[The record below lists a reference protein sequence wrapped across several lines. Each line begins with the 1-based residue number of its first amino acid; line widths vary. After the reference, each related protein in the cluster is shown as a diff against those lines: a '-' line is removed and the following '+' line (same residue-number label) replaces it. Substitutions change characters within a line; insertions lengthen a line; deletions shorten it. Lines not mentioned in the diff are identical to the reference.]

1 MTKMKKLIN
10 ADILKTELNKLVD
23 KYVENETIDTE
34 INNILYKYIP
44 ELIDKLAEEVNED
57 GNILDT
63 EYKDPIVNKIKEL
76 DFGEEFEMKV
86 HSVWSKYKIVQ
97 SELSEEEI
105 DIIVIGEPNACYAMG
120 YSNMKDLKQCLIK
133 DYWDGIITNIRTED

>member
-76 DFGEEFEMKV
+76 DLGKN
-86 HSVWSKYKIVQ
+86 SK
-97 SELSEEEI
+97 
-105 DIIVIGEPNACYAMG
+105 
-120 YSNMKDLKQCLIK
+120 
-133 DYWDGIITNIRTED
+133 